1 MTYICAKVLLLLLT
15 TLDQGNVSIL
25 VYVDLFICS
34 VCTCYVLGALLET
47 RNTVVSKRD
56 KVLDLMFKL

>member
-1 MTYICAKVLLLLLT
+1 M
-15 TLDQGNVSIL
+15 